1 MQTEVSGESPE
12 TARAGRVRSPALPA
26 LAATVSS
33 TSDHLTM
40 HADSLRIL
48 QRKFRRETGF
58 TLIEVDAEGAL
69 VAGRGASRRAHWR
82 TDVIR
87 EALRWGEACV
97 MMDDDGL
104 AAWGLPLMTNSLVT
118 GGLLV
123 EKVSLE
129 GGEPGDISR
138 RIRAAA
144 GRLLE
149 LMENANLVNADFLRA
164 RRSESQRERE
174 RAEAIHSLKN
184 RLYDSIRDLYLREE
198 PGLLAAIKRGERQE
212 VREIINRVLVGI
224 YHSARSRPELLKSLA
239 LELVVVM
246 SRAAVE
252 SGADPSEVLGCNFES
267 ATALAGLTD
276 EEEVSSWL
284 CGMLERVMDA
294 IRDHK
299 QFPNA
304 VLLGRAVAFM
314 EDNLGEPLDRDS
326 VARAA
331 GLSGSHFSHLIREKT
346 GRTFTDLMAQYRVDR
361 AKAMLRR
368 TDKSIIQIAL
378 ECGFEDQSYFSRVF
392 KRYTGSSPRAY
403 RTSA

>member
-1 MQTEVSGESPE
+1 MNAGGKN
-12 TARAGRVRSPALPA
+12 TAHSNSHPCPFTSVRS
-26 LAATVSS
+26 S
-33 TSDHLTM
+33 
-40 HADSLRIL
+40 SLRDL
-48 QRKFRRETGF
+48 QRALLRETGF
-58 TLIEVDAEGAL
+58 KVIETDAG
-69 VAGRGASRRAHWR
+69 GNSIGSRESGNRSYWR
-82 TDVIR
+82 TLVIR

-97 MMDDDGL
+97 MTDEDGL
-104 AAWGLPLMTNSLVT
+104 AGWGLPLMTNSLVT
-118 GGLLV
+118 GGLIV
-123 EKVSLE
+123 ERVSLE
-129 GGEPGDISR
+129 GGEPGEISR
-138 RIRAAA
+138 KILAAA
-144 GRLLE
+144 GRLLD
-149 LMENANLVNADFLRA
+149 LMDKANLVNADFLRS
-164 RRSESQRERE
+164 RRNESRRERE
-174 RAEAIHSLKN
+174 RAEAIHTLKN

-212 VREIINRVLVGI
+212 ARETINRVLVGI
-224 YHSARSRPELLKSLA
+224 YHAARSRPQLLKSLA

-276 EEEVSSWL
+276 EEDVSSWL

-314 EDNLGEPLDRDS
+314 EENLGEPLDRDS

-331 GLSGSHFSHLIREKT
+331 GLSGSHFSHLIRERT

-361 AKAMLRR
+361 AKTMLRR
-368 TDKSIIQIAL
+368 TGKSIVQIAM

-392 KRYTGSSPRAY
+392 KRYTGTTPRSY
-403 RTSA
+403 RGS

>member
-1 MQTEVSGESPE
+1 MPDE
-12 TARAGRVRSPALPA
+12 
-26 LAATVSS
+26 
-33 TSDHLTM
+33 
-40 HADSLRIL
+40 
-48 QRKFRRETGF
+48 
-58 TLIEVDAEGAL
+58 
-69 VAGRGASRRAHWR
+69 
-82 TDVIR
+82 
-87 EALRWGEACV
+87 
-97 MMDDDGL
+97 DGL
-104 AAWGLPLMTNSLVT
+104 VGWGLPLMTNSLVT

-123 EKVSLE
+123 EKISLE
-129 GGEPGDISR
+129 GGEPGEISR
-138 RIRAAA
+138 KIRAAA
-144 GRLLE
+144 ARLLD
-149 LMENANLVNADFLRA
+149 LMEKANLVNSDFLRA
-164 RRSESQRERE
+164 RRNESRRERE
-174 RAEAIHSLKN
+174 RAEAIHALKN

-198 PGLLAAIKRGERQE
+198 PGLLAAIKRGERQAA
-212 VREIINRVLVGI
+212 REIINRVLVGI
-224 YHSARSRPELLKSLA
+224 YHAARSRPQLLKSLA

-267 ATALAGLTD
+267 ATALAELTD

-314 EDNLGEPLDRDS
+314 EEHLGEPLDRDS

-361 AKAMLRR
+361 AKTMLRR
-368 TDKSIIQIAL
+368 TDKSIIQIAM

-392 KRYTGSSPRAY
+392 KRYTGAAPRAY
-403 RTSA
+403 RGSA

>member
-1 MQTEVSGESPE
+1 MSADNQS
-12 TARAGRVRSPALPA
+12 AAL
-26 LAATVSS
+26 S
-33 TSDHLTM
+33 TPHPCPSIRGS
-40 HADSLRIL
+40 SLRDL
-48 QRKFRRETGF
+48 QRNFRRETGF
-58 TLIEVDAEGAL
+58 NVVEVNPDGAL
-69 VAGRGASRRAHWR
+69 VAGRGVRQRAHWR
-82 TDVIR
+82 TQVIR

-97 MMDDDGL
+97 MTDDDGL
-104 AAWGLPLMTNSLVT
+104 AGWGLPLMTNSAVT

-123 EKVSLE
+123 ERVSLE
-129 GGEPGDISR
+129 GGEPGEISR
-138 RIRAAA
+138 KIRAAA
-144 GRLLE
+144 GRLLDLAE
-149 LMENANLVNADFLRA
+149 KANLVNADFLRA

-174 RAEAIHSLKN
+174 RAEAIHSLKD

-198 PGLLAAIKRGERQE
+198 PGLLAAIKRGERQAA
-212 VREIINRVLVGI
+212 REIINRVLVGI
-224 YHSARSRPELLKSLA
+224 YHASRSRPELLKSLA

-252 SGADPSEVLGCNFES
+252 SGAAPSEVLGCNFES
-267 ATALAGLTD
+267 ATTLAGLTD

-314 EDNLGEPLDRDS
+314 EENLGEPLDRDS

-346 GRTFTDLMAQYRVDR
+346 GRTFTDLMAQYRVDH

-392 KRYTGSSPRAY
+392 KRYTGTTPRAY
-403 RTSA
+403 RGT

>member
-1 MQTEVSGESPE
+1 MPS
-12 TARAGRVRSPALPA
+12 
-26 LAATVSS
+26 
-33 TSDHLTM
+33 
-40 HADSLRIL
+40 DSLRDV
-48 QRKFRRETGF
+48 RRTFRRETGF
-58 TLIEVDAEGAL
+58 TAVETDADGGLIGR
-69 VAGRGASRRAHWR
+69 RGAGPRNHWR
-82 TDVIR
+82 THVIR

-97 MMDDDGL
+97 MPDEDGL
-104 AAWGLPLMTNSLVT
+104 VGWGLPLMTNSLVT

-123 EKVSLE
+123 EGVSLE
-129 GGEPGDISR
+129 GGEPGKISR
-138 RIRAAA
+138 KIRAAA
-144 GRLLE
+144 GRLLD
-149 LMENANLVNADFLRA
+149 LMEKANLVNPDFLRA
-164 RRSESQRERE
+164 RRAESQRERE
-174 RAEAIHSLKN
+174 RAEAIHVLKDH
-184 RLYDSIRDLYLREE
+184 LYDGIRDLYLREE
-198 PGLLAAIKRGERQE
+198 PALLAAIKRGERQAA
-212 VREIINRVLVGI
+212 REIINRVLVGI
-224 YHSARSRPELLKSLA
+224 YHTARSRPELLKSLA

-267 ATALAGLTD
+267 ATALAGISD
-276 EEEVSSWL
+276 EEDVSSWL

-294 IRDHK
+294 IRDHI

-331 GLSGSHFSHLIREKT
+331 GLSGSHFSRLIRERT

-368 TDKSIIQIAL
+368 TDKSIVQIAM

-392 KRYTGSSPRAY
+392 KRYTGSAPRAY
-403 RTSA
+403 RISA

>member
-1 MQTEVSGESPE
+1 
-12 TARAGRVRSPALPA
+12 
-26 LAATVSS
+26 
-33 TSDHLTM
+33 M

-48 QRKFRRETGF
+48 QRKFGRETGF
-58 TLIEVDAEGAL
+58 SAIEIDEEGRK
-69 VAGRGASRRAHWR
+69 VMGRDCGSCGLWR
-82 TDVIR
+82 TQVIR

-97 MMDDDGL
+97 MMGDDGL
-104 AAWGLPLMTNSLVT
+104 AGWGLPLMTNSLVT

-129 GGEPGDISR
+129 GGEPGEISR

-144 GRLLE
+144 GRLLD
-149 LMENANLVNADFLRA
+149 LMEKANLVNADFLRA

-198 PGLLAAIKRGERQE
+198 PGLLAAIKRGERQAA
-212 VREIINRVLVGI
+212 REIINRVLVGI
-224 YHSARSRPELLKSLA
+224 YHSARSRPQLLKSLA

-252 SGADPSEVLGCNFES
+252 SGADPTEVLGCNFES

-276 EEEVSSWL
+276 EEEVASWL

-294 IRDHK
+294 IRDNK

-314 EDNLGEPLDRDS
+314 EENLGEPLDRDS

-331 GLSGSHFSHLIREKT
+331 GLSGSHFSRLIREKT

-368 TDKSIIQIAL
+368 TDKSIIQIAM

-403 RTSA
+403 RGA